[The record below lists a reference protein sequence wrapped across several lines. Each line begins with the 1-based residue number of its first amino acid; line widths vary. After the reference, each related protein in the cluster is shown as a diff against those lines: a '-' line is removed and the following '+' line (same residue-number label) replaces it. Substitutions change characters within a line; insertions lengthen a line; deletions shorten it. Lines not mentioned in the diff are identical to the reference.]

1 MVGWWRKWAAG
12 LFAAPCQAGVRTGG
26 LCDCLGAVS
35 QAGSRK
41 ETDSHETIVS
51 LIGAAAD
58 PAGNRFGCH
67 FGFRRP
73 VTL

>member
-1 MVGWWRKWAAG
+1 MVGWRRKWAAG
-12 LFAAPCQAGVRTGG
+12 LFAASCQASVRAGG

-35 QAGSRK
+35 QAGSWK
-41 ETDSHETIVS
+41 ETDSHVTIVS